1 MPRSNRSSRARRSGG
16 PPGGARASK
25 WQRAAGREPW
35 SVERV
40 LEPAPV
46 VERAADGD
54 WTVRHVRPANAVKD
68 YTCPGCGRTIR
79 PGTAHLVVWQ
89 QDSLLG
95 ARAAFED
102 RRHWH
107 ERCWRTRR

>member
-1 MPRSNRSSRARRSGG
+1 MPRSNHSSRRRH
-16 PPGGARASK
+16 GGAGPRASK
-25 WQRAAGREPW
+25 WQRGAVQEPW

-40 LEPAPV
+40 LEPAPT
-46 VERAADGD
+46 VERSADGD
-54 WTVRHVRPANAVKD
+54 WLVRHVRPANAVKT
-68 YTCPGCGRTIR
+68 YTCPGCGRSIP
-79 PGTAHLVVWQ
+79 PGIAHLVVWQ

-95 ARAAFED
+95 ARSAFED

>member
-1 MPRSNRSSRARRSGG
+1 MPRSNHSSRRRHGG
-16 PPGGARASK
+16 PGSGPRASK
-25 WQRAAGREPW
+25 WQRGAAQEPW

-40 LEPAPV
+40 LEPAPT
-46 VERAADGD
+46 VERSSDGD
-54 WTVRHVRPANAVKD
+54 WLVRHVRPANAVKT
-68 YTCPGCGRTIR
+68 YTCPGCGRSIP
-79 PGTAHLVVWQ
+79 PGIAHLVVWQ

-95 ARAAFED
+95 ARSAFED